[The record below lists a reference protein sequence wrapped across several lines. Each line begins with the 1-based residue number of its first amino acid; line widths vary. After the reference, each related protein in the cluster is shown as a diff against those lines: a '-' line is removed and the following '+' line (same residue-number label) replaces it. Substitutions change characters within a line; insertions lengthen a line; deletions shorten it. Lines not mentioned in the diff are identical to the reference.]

1 MLTNKEQGLLIN
13 IIKHC
18 KKINEKMNNLTREQ
32 FDNDEDVVQI
42 ICFNILQIGEL
53 AKNFEPKFVAKY
65 SGVPWRQIKG
75 MRDKVAHGYGTI
87 DKERVWKTALNDI
100 NPLLNYCQK
109 ILDDNSK
116 GIISHPDRLS

>member
-1 MLTNKEQGLLIN
+1 MLTIKEQGLLMN

-18 KKINEKMNNLTREQ
+18 EKINEKMINLTREQ

-53 AKNFEPKFVAKY
+53 AKNFEPTFVAKY
-65 SGVPWRQIKG
+65 NGVPWRQIKG

-87 DKERVWKTALNDI
+87 DMDRVWDTALNDI
-100 NPLLNYCQK
+100 NPLLSYCKQ
-109 ILDDNSK
+109 ILIDNK
-116 GIISHPDRLS
+116 

>member
-1 MLTNKEQGLLIN
+1 MLTVKEEGILRN

-18 KKINEKMNNLTREQ
+18 NKINEKMNGLTREQ

-53 AKNFEPKFVAKY
+53 AKNLPSEFLKANNK
-65 SGVPWRQIKG
+65 VPWQQIKG

-87 DKERVWKTALNDI
+87 DMDRVWSTALDDI
-100 NPLLNYCQK
+100 NPLLMYCDQ
-109 ILDDNSK
+109 ILSSTDNKLTDD
-116 GIISHPDRLS
+116 ISIKK